1 MTKRVCLLTGA
12 SGTLGTA
19 FCRANAD
26 KYHIAA
32 IYRRKPPA
40 VPTQRQWQVDPLQ
53 PDVPVEQC
61 PVFAIRADL
70 SLEGEVERVVE
81 LVLARFD
88 RVDLLVN
95 AAVHSVWAPMLESD
109 RLLQSIG
116 PQLQTNL
123 VVPLKLSVAL
133 ARTFWRDRDQENRAA
148 NRNIVNLSSTAG
160 LKIYHNLNQS
170 VYSASKAALNFLTR
184 HMADEFRPIGLRV
197 NAVAPNTFPRII
209 PTEGVVAA
217 IRKLDGNHVTGKI
230 LVLDSDGEQLS

>member
-19 FCRANAD
+19 FCRAHAD

-40 VPTQRQWQVDPLQ
+40 VPTQRQWQVNPLQ

-109 RLLQSIG
+109 RLLESIG
-116 PQLQTNL
+116 QQLQTNL

-170 VYSASKAALNFLTR
+170 IYSASKAALNFLTR

-197 NAVAPNTFPRII
+197 NAVAPNTFPRIVS
-209 PTEGVVAA
+209 TESVVAA
-217 IRKLDGNHVTGKI
+217 VRKLDGDSVTGKI
-230 LVLDSDGEQLS
+230 LVLDSDGEHLT